1 MENRIVSVGLKIH
14 FRFFVKVSNNHDVFL
29 GRQSELTRYLEIP
42 FLIIKVLSKLRIQFC
57 VSSGDF
63 GMLITSSE
71 EAENVTAA
79 AKQFFLSIYQ
89 RILPFLESI
98 IKPPGSFSELAIQVI
113 LYFYGSFNWQKL
125 FYSQNQH
132 FTEERACGSLVAF
145 WFLKLIKFKCSR
157 SF

>member
-1 MENRIVSVGLKIH
+1 M
-14 FRFFVKVSNNHDVFL
+14 
-29 GRQSELTRYLEIP
+29 TRYLEIP

-57 VSSGDF
+57 VSSGDS

-113 LYFYGSFNWQKL
+113 SL
-125 FYSQNQH
+125 F
-132 FTEERACGSLVAF
+132 L
-145 WFLKLIKFKCSR
+145 WKF
-157 SF
+157 